1 MAKGGKRPNSG
12 RKSLSQEQKVFEK
25 IYTFLPQAIKFLQ
38 YCYEKGDEDLK
49 KWATEITLKKTIP
62 DKKAI
67 EVSGGMGEPIIVKI
81 IGDYAPKRGGDV
93 LPSEGSP
100 KD

>member
-1 MAKGGKRPNSG
+1 MKNGGKRPGAG
-12 RKSLSQEQKVFEK
+12 RKSLSQEQRVFGK
-25 IYTFLPQAIKFLQ
+25 IYKFLPQAIKFLQ
-38 YCYEKGDEDLK
+38 HCYEEGDEDLK

-67 EVSGGMGEPIIVKI
+67 EVSGGIGEPIIVKI
-81 IGDYAPKRGGDV
+81 IGDYAPKRGGNV
-93 LPSEGSP
+93 PSPKASP